1 MSADRRAGRD
11 ASVVSVLARF
21 LDDEGLG
28 AGTLRAGEVIEAF
41 VSVGLGEH
49 RSSTKGTYRS
59 VLRRLARVEAPRSAP
74 GYRGS
79 VAPAPYL
86 AEDRAELYS
95 IARAQPRAWRRHS
108 ALCLLGLGIG
118 AGLRRS
124 EIVAAVGT
132 DVVFSPP
139 TVSVRVGGARER
151 LVAVNDHE
159 AGLVSALATISGGGY
174 LFHPE
179 EADRSYK
186 NFVNDFCR
194 QLVCDPGAPRLSV
207 SRCRSSYICDHL
219 ATGTRLSLLL
229 EQAGIED
236 VESLVRYTG
245 HVEGSPRSK
254 AALRHLLAGEGP

>member
-1 MSADRRAGRD
+1 M
-11 ASVVSVLARF
+11 VSVLARF

-28 AGTLRAGEVIEAF
+28 AAPLRAGEVIEAF
-41 VSVGLGEH
+41 VSVGLGSH

-59 VLRRLARVEAPRSAP
+59 VLRRLARIEAPKSAP

-79 VAPAPYL
+79 IAPAPYL

-124 EIVAAVGT
+124 EIVAALGT

-139 TVSVRVGGARER
+139 TVSVRVGASARAARRGQRPRGRAGLGARHDLGRGLPFPPRTGGPHLQELRQR
-151 LVAVNDHE
+151 L
-159 AGLVSALATISGGGY
+159 L
-174 LFHPE
+174 P
-179 EADRSYK
+179 
-186 NFVNDFCR
+186 

-219 ATGTRLSLLL
+219 ATGTPLSLLL

-236 VESLVRYTG
+236 VESLLRYTG
-245 HVEGSPRSK
+245 HVKGAPRSK
-254 AALRHLLAGEGP
+254 AGLRHLLGVERP